1 MVQEAEAGE
10 RSGHKDAQNRHWGA
24 EEGSELGSTWIGMEV
39 FVLV

>member
-24 EEGSELGSTWIGMEV
+24 KEGSELGSTWIGMEV